1 MENNNQ
7 TNFNFALQHE
17 QHDKRHQE
25 LQKRAI
31 YGTCKYPNC
40 GGVCDSRLTPNIPD
54 KYGEIYCRACDS
66 FQTWLPYPKNQKKK
80 RKKSGNK
87 LIRQKIPHNL
97 KGFCEMCLRGTTELK
112 TLNLKLEVHHVIP
125 IDDNGNDEAENLRLV
140 CSQCHSSIHRQREL
154 VARYRIY
161 IEQEHPK
168 ENKKTNKR
176 KNWDQDWG
184 V

>member
-54 KYGEIYCRACDS
+54 KYGDGMSSNS
-66 FQTWLPYPKNQKKK
+66 FNLFFGSVFFL
-80 RKKSGNK
+80 RS
-87 LIRQKIPHNL
+87 IP
-97 KGFCEMCLRGTTELK
+97 
-112 TLNLKLEVHHVIP
+112 
-125 IDDNGNDEAENLRLV
+125 
-140 CSQCHSSIHRQREL
+140 S
-154 VARYRIY
+154 
-161 IEQEHPK
+161 
-168 ENKKTNKR
+168 
-176 KNWDQDWG
+176 
-184 V
+184 